1 MSLGLEALNVYSGI
15 AYMDVE
21 KICEIRG
28 YGMDRFSNL
37 MMKKKTVPLLCED
50 PVTNAVNAAKP
61 IIDQLT
67 QEEKDKIELLI
78 CSSESGIDF
87 GKSISNYVH
96 EYLGLSKNC
105 IMFEIKQACF
115 GGTAAYQMALSYVS
129 LHKARD
135 IKALVIATD
144 IPRIADRMNY
154 AEPSQGSGAAALLV
168 SNHAMIFEQDLG
180 AYGCYAYEIMDTCRP
195 STNMETGNPD
205 LSLMSYL
212 DCFENS
218 YQMYQK
224 SVNNVDF
231 LLTFDYFAF
240 HTPFGGM
247 VKGAHRKMMRSLYR
261 AKGAE
266 IEEDFQARIAPSLQY
281 CMDVGNVYSSSVYYA
296 LASLIDHIPLNEDKR
311 VGIYSYGS
319 GCYSLFFSGVISG
332 NAKEKMKSM
341 NIEEKLARR
350 CDLSVEQYETILD
363 MNAKPLFGIKD
374 IEIDLSSISDIYN
387 RYVSGKGYLVLKSIH
402 EYHREYIWS

>member
-15 AYMDVE
+15 AYMDVK

-37 MMKKKTVPLLCED
+37 MMEKKTVPLLCED

-67 QEEKDKIELLI
+67 QEEKQKIEVLI

-105 IMFEIKQACF
+105 IMFEVKQACF
-115 GGTAAYQMALSYVS
+115 GGTVAYQMAMSYVG

-154 AEPSQGSGAAALLV
+154 AEPSQGSGAAALLI
-168 SNHAMIFEQDLG
+168 SDHAKVFKQDLG

-195 STNMETGNPD
+195 SIHMETGNPD

-212 DCFENS
+212 DCLENS

-224 SVNNVDF
+224 LVNDVDYRT
-231 LLTFDYFAF
+231 TFDYLAF

-247 VKGAHRKMMRSLYR
+247 VKGAHRKLMRSLYR
-261 AKGAE
+261 AKGRE
-266 IEEDFQARIAPSLQY
+266 IEEDFQKRVASSLDY
-281 CMDVGNVYSSSVYYA
+281 CMQVGNVYSSSVYYA
-296 LASLIDHIPLNEDKR
+296 LASLIDHIELNDEKR
-311 VGIYSYGS
+311 IGMYSYGS
-319 GCYSLFFSGVISG
+319 GCSSLFFSGVIS
-332 NAKEKMKSM
+332 KESKATIQKMGIKQ
-341 NIEEKLARR
+341 KLANR
-350 CDLSVEQYETILD
+350 CNLSVEQYEKILD
-363 MNAKPLFGIKD
+363 INAKPLFGVKD
-374 IEIDLSSISDIYN
+374 IEIDMTPVKDIYDQ
-387 RYVSGKGYLVLKSIH
+387 YVAGKGYLVLKSIH